1 MNSQKLCLKLFL
13 KDPAQLHGVKLVP
26 VFQSWIQLHAVEDH
40 LAIDVA
46 DYEHVPDG
54 PGTVL
59 VTHEANFALDSIGGR
74 PGLLYQR
81 KQPLPGTFG
90 ERLAP
95 IFRATLQA
103 AARLQ
108 ENPGLAFRT
117 DELSFR
123 IADRLL
129 APNTPETF
137 ATIKPELE
145 GFLRNVLGWTTFQ
158 LEHKPDPRR
167 LFEVAIKTGTSANIA
182 DLLARLE
189 TPVSA
194 YWGGRGSARAVF
206 GRRVT
211 L

>member
-1 MNSQKLCLKLFL
+1 MQAQKLCLKLFL

-26 VFQSWIQLHAVEDH
+26 IFQSWIQMHAVEDH

-59 VTHEANFALDSIGGR
+59 VTHEANFSLDNGGGR

-90 ERLAP
+90 ERLAAV
-95 IFRATLQA
+95 FRYTLQG
-103 AARLQ
+103 AARLE

-117 DELSFR
+117 DEISFR

-137 ATIKPELE
+137 ASVKLELE
-145 GFLRNVLGWTTFQ
+145 AFLLKLLGPSAAFH
-158 LEHKPDPRR
+158 LEHNPCPRT
-167 LFEVAIKTGTSANIA
+167 LFEVTIKSATSASVS
-182 DLLARLE
+182 DLLTRLGSA
-189 TPVSA
+189 VSA
-194 YWGGRGSARAVF
+194 
-206 GRRVT
+206 
-211 L
+211 

>member
-1 MNSQKLCLKLFL
+1 MNSQKLCVKLFL
-13 KDPAQLHGVKLVP
+13 KDPAQLHGLKLVP
-26 VFQSWIQLHAVEDH
+26 VFQSWIQLHAIEDH

-59 VTHEANFALDSIGGR
+59 VTHEANFSLDSNGGR

-90 ERLAP
+90 DRLAAV
-95 IFRATLQA
+95 FRAALQG

-117 DELSFR
+117 DDISFR

-129 APNTPETF
+129 APNTAETF
-137 ATIKPELE
+137 ATLQPELE
-145 GFLRNVLGWTTFQ
+145 AFLRKLFGSATFQ
-158 LEHKPDPRR
+158 LEHKPSAEK
-167 LFEVAIKTGTSANIA
+167 LFEVTIKSTTTASVS
-182 DLLARLE
+182 DLLGRLD
-189 TPVSA
+189 TPVPSPT
-194 YWGGRGSARAVF
+194 V
-206 GRRVT
+206 
-211 L
+211 

>member
-1 MNSQKLCLKLFL
+1 MNAQKLCLKLFL
-13 KDPAQLHGVKLVP
+13 KDPAQLHGIKLMP
-26 VFQSWIQLHAVEDH
+26 VFQSWIQMHAVEDH

-46 DYEHVPDG
+46 DYDHVPDG

-59 VTHEANFALDSIGGR
+59 VTHEANFALDSTGGK

-90 ERLAP
+90 QRLAP
-95 IFRATLQA
+95 IFRAALHG

-117 DELSFR
+117 DEIAFR

-129 APNTPETF
+129 APSTPETF
-137 ATIKPELE
+137 AAVKPELE
-145 GFLRNVLGWTTFQ
+145 AFLRKLLGSTTFQ
-158 LEHKPDPRR
+158 LEHKPSPRT
-167 LFEVAIKTGTSANIA
+167 LFEVAIKTGTSLSIS

-189 TPVSA
+189 SPVSA
-194 YWGGRGSARAVF
+194 
-206 GRRVT
+206 
-211 L
+211 

>member
-13 KDPAQLHGVKLVP
+13 KDPAQLHGLKLVP
-26 VFQSWIQLHAVEDH
+26 IFQSWIQMHAIEDH

-59 VTHEANFALDSIGGR
+59 VTHEANFALDSTGGR

-81 KQPLPGTFG
+81 KQPLPGTFAQ
-90 ERLAP
+90 RLAP

-103 AARLQ
+103 AARLE

-117 DELSFR
+117 DEIAFR

-137 ATIKPELE
+137 AAVKPELE
-145 GFLRNVLGWTTFQ
+145 IFLRKLLDPTTFQ
-158 LEHKPDPRR
+158 LEHKSSPRT
-167 LFEVAIKTGTSANIA
+167 LFEVTIKSATA
-182 DLLARLE
+182 AGVSDLLARLG
-189 TPVSA
+189 TA
-194 YWGGRGSARAVF
+194 ILA
-206 GRRVT
+206 
-211 L
+211 

>member
-1 MNSQKLCLKLFL
+1 MTSQKLCVKLFL

-26 VFQSWIQLHAVEDH
+26 VFQSWIQMHAVEDH

-59 VTHEANFALDSIGGR
+59 VTHEANFALDSTGGR

-81 KQPLPGTFG
+81 KQPLPGAFG
-90 ERLAP
+90 QRLAP
-95 IFRATLQA
+95 IFRAALQA

-117 DELSFR
+117 DEIAFR

-137 ATIKPELE
+137 AAVTPELE
-145 GFLRNVLGWTTFQ
+145 NFLRKLLGSTPFQ
-158 LEHKPDPRR
+158 LEHRPSPRT
-167 LFEVAIKTGTSANIA
+167 LFEVTINSTTSASVS
-182 DLLARLE
+182 DLLAKLSS
-189 TPVSA
+189 PA
-194 YWGGRGSARAVF
+194 IA
-206 GRRVT
+206 
-211 L
+211 